1 MMKLYFSL
9 KNAFSI
15 CTKPSS
21 MSGGEYG
28 AFWWGG
34 TKPARTGLAQR
45 FSCKERDMHG
55 RKSPSVRALASLT
68 NETELYNHIKKLMT
82 DEKNIS
88 TFYEN
93 KLRKYLYGKR

>member
-45 FSCKERDMHG
+45 FSCKERDMRG

-82 DEKNIS
+82 DEK
-88 TFYEN
+88 
-93 KLRKYLYGKR
+93 KY

>member
-55 RKSPSVRALASLT
+55 RKSQVVG
-68 NETELYNHIKKLMT
+68 
-82 DEKNIS
+82 NIE
-88 TFYEN
+88 EN
-93 KLRKYLYGKR
+93 MPERIFGIHFVSPAC